1 MRRDCQVNSVG
12 AINLASGPL
21 YEHSALDF
29 ARNDSKI
36 NCVSEFQFGGEF
48 VWWPSSELIAK
59 SNLQQFIEKHRLGSY
74 DELMR
79 RSTTDIAWFWNS
91 VLWDLDIQ
99 FYKPYSRVVD
109 LRDGK
114 AWAKWCVDGEMN
126 IVHNMLDKYAG
137 TPTDRKPAN
146 SIIR

>member
-1 MRRDCQVNSVG
+1 MG
-12 AINLASGPL
+12 FASGF
-21 YEHSALDF
+21 LDF

-79 RSTTDIAWFWNS
+79 HAAARTGVTRSTNEI
-91 VLWDLDIQ
+91 
-99 FYKPYSRVVD
+99 
-109 LRDGK
+109 
-114 AWAKWCVDGEMN
+114 
-126 IVHNMLDKYAG
+126 
-137 TPTDRKPAN
+137 PTHADW
-146 SIIR
+146 